1 VRCTWGAAKIGARP
15 YCGRWRSAGMV
26 VTAAGVHVTSVGRVA
41 VWAVGQL
48 QSMMDRHC
56 AGGLG
61 PFKAFPIT
69 KQIQTCKL

>member
-1 VRCTWGAAKIGARP
+1 
-15 YCGRWRSAGMV
+15 MV
-26 VTAAGVHVTSVGRVA
+26 VTAAGMRVMSVGRVA

-56 AGGLG
+56 AGGLD